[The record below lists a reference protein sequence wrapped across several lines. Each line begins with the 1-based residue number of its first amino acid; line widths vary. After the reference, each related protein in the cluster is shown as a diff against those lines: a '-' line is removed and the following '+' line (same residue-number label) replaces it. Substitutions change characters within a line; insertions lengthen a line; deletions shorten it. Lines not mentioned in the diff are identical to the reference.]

1 MDKSKAREIYSK
13 LVRIRYFE
21 ERVAQ
26 LFAAGEL
33 PGFVHLYIG
42 EEASAVGVCSNLSDD
57 DYITSTHRGHGHCI
71 AKGGDV
77 SRMMAELMGKATGYN
92 KGKGGSMHLASTE
105 LGILGANGIVAAG
118 MPIATGAAL
127 TARFQKNGRVAVAFF
142 GDGATNQGTFHE
154 AINFASVFQLPVLF
168 VCENNQ
174 YGVGSRITE
183 STNIKDI
190 ATRAASY
197 GIPGEVVD
205 GQDVMRVHEAAG
217 RLIERAR
224 SGQGPALLECKTWRY
239 RAHFEGE
246 PDAAYKSDKEERE
259 WERRDPIIVA
269 RKSFVEEGLLTDH
282 EMDDIEKAVHG
293 EIESA
298 VEFGR
303 SSPDPKPDEAL
314 EDLFA

>member
-1 MDKSKAREIYSK
+1 
-13 LVRIRYFE
+13 
-21 ERVAQ
+21 
-26 LFAAGEL
+26 
-33 PGFVHLYIG
+33 
-42 EEASAVGVCSNLSDD
+42 
-57 DYITSTHRGHGHCI
+57 
-71 AKGGDV
+71 
-77 SRMMAELMGKATGYN
+77 
-92 KGKGGSMHLASTE
+92 
-105 LGILGANGIVAAG
+105 
-118 MPIATGAAL
+118 
-127 TARFQKNGRVAVAFF
+127 
-142 GDGATNQGTFHE
+142 
-154 AINFASVFQLPVLF
+154 
-168 VCENNQ
+168 
-174 YGVGSRITE
+174 
-183 STNIKDI
+183 
-190 ATRAASY
+190 
-197 GIPGEVVD
+197 
-205 GQDVMRVHEAAG
+205 MRVHEAAG

>member
-174 YGVGSRITE
+174 YGVGTRITE

-217 RLIERAR
+217 KLIERAR